1 MRFVGV
7 FVEDTEAKAREF
19 MKTYPTTFPNGYGWA
34 LKEARLLG
42 FRGMPYT
49 VIISPQGEPARRLTG
64 PVSEA
69 DFGLGDRG
77 LAPPRVCLL
86 YTSDAADE

>member
-19 MKTYPTTFPNGYGWA
+19 MKAYATTFPNGYDWA
-34 LKEARLLG
+34 LEEARPLG

-69 DFGLGDRG
+69 DLVSAIEGLLRRG
-77 LAPPRVCLL
+77 
-86 YTSDAADE
+86 

>member
-19 MKTYPTTFPNGYGWA
+19 MKTYPTTFPNGYDWA
-34 LKEARLLG
+34 LEEARPLG

-49 VIISPQGEPARRLTG
+49 VIISAQGEVAQRLTG
-64 PVSEA
+64 SVSEA
-69 DFGLGDRG
+69 DLVSAIEGLLR
-77 LAPPRVCLL
+77 RR
-86 YTSDAADE
+86 